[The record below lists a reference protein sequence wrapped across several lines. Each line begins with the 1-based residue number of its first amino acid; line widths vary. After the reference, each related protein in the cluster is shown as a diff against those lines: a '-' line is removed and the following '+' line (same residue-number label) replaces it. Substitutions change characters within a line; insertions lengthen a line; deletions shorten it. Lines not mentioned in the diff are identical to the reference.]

1 MSGGTQK
8 KIGKVRPPRVQ
19 ITYDVETGDSV
30 KQKALPFVVGVL
42 ADLNPGGAN
51 ETRLRDRSFV
61 SIDGDN
67 FDKVMSAVNPTVSLS
82 VPNKLSSEGG
92 NMRLDMS
99 FSELDAFSPA
109 RVARSV
115 PELNQLLEARER
127 LNDLLAKLEGNDKL
141 NDLLAEVVLNT
152 EVQVKA
158 CSEQREREQQ
168 SDAADKPVE

>member
-19 ITYDVETGDSV
+19 ITYDVETGDAV
-30 KQKALPFVVGVL
+30 NQKSLPFVVGVL

-67 FDKVMSAVNPTVSLS
+67 FDKVMSAVNPTVAVT

-92 NMRLDMS
+92 NMRLEMS
-99 FSELDAFSPA
+99 FSELDAFSPG
-109 RVARSV
+109 RVAKSV
-115 PELNQLLEARER
+115 PQLNQLLEARER

-168 SDAADKPVE
+168 PDTTGKTPE